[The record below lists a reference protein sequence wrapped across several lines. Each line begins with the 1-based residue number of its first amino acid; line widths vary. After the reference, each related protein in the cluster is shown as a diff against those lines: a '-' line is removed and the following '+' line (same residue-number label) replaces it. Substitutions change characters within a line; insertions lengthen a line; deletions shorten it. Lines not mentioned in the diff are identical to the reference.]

1 MGTRSAAFGAFVA
14 MGAQLAASA
23 QGLPSYY
30 PTSYARMIEASH
42 SEPSVFVYS
51 NVADTNWKPTLAA
64 FHERYPWIKVATAD
78 SGPAIS
84 FERYYAESAA
94 NRRTADVIVSG
105 APDAWMRFLDRGQ
118 VADYVSPEGDHLPQ
132 WSMPSKG
139 LYTFS
144 ADPMIIIYNK
154 RLLSPREY
162 PVGIR
167 QMIAVATADPKR
179 FRRKYTTYDASSH
192 PFAYAIHWT
201 MVNKGHV
208 GGWDY
213 LSQLAPF
220 TRPEEAGVSMLD
232 KVTAGEYFAAFYT
245 SSTTVWPYMSAR
257 GQVIAWVFPN
267 DGVPI
272 MVRGMSVTK
281 AATSPNSA
289 RLLVD
294 FILSREGEVAE
305 AHGGMTPY
313 RSDVS
318 ATDAGAPTLDSIA
331 QVVGGTN
338 NLVMIGYDRKMKDD
352 YDAFI
357 AHWHTLFERK

>member
-1 MGTRSAAFGAFVA
+1 MRIHSPILSALLALAVPLTA
-14 MGAQLAASA
+14 RAQT
-23 QGLPSYY
+23 LPSYY
-30 PTSYARMIEASH
+30 PPSYTKLIEASRT
-42 SEPSVFVYS
+42 EPSLFVYS
-51 NVADTNWKPTLAA
+51 NVAETNWKPILAA
-64 FHERYPWIKVATAD
+64 FHEKYPWIKVATAD

-94 NRRTADVIVSG
+94 GRRTADVIVSG
-105 APDAWMRFLDRGQ
+105 APDAWMRFIDRNQ
-118 VADYVSPEGDHLPQ
+118 VADYVSPEVAHLPQ

-144 ADPMIIIYNK
+144 ADPMIIIYNR
-154 RLLSPREY
+154 RLLSPSQY

-167 QMIAVATADPKR
+167 QMIALASANPAK
-179 FRRKYTTYDASSH
+179 FRKKYTTYDASSH
-192 PFAYAIHWT
+192 PFAYAIHWA
-201 MVNKGHV
+201 MVNEGHV

-213 LSQLAPF
+213 LTALAPF

-232 KVTAGEYFAAFYT
+232 KVTAGEYLAAFYT

-257 GQVIAWVFPN
+257 GQVIGWTFPN

-281 AATSPNSA
+281 AAQSPNSA

-294 FILSREGEVAE
+294 FVLSREGEIAE

-318 ATDAGAPTLDSIA
+318 ESEAAAPTFGSIT
-331 QVVGGTN
+331 QKVGGSQN
-338 NLVMIGYDRKMKDD
+338 VVMIGYERKMIDD
-352 YDAFI
+352 YNEFI
-357 AHWHTLFERK
+357 KRWNSLFERK